1 MVKLN
6 IFKYKKAREF
16 VYVYIQSDMISSSN
30 SVNEI
35 LLDIFK
41 LSVPIEFSIGQ
52 ITRNQNNSQPFVQ
65 IPAPF
70 SRNSVDDRSTRK
82 SFTA

>member
-16 VYVYIQSDMISSSN
+16 VYVYIHSDMISSSN

-52 ITRNQNNSQPFVQ
+52 ITRNQNSIPPFFKFLL
-65 IPAPF
+65 P
-70 SRNSVDDRSTRK
+70 SRVTQ
-82 SFTA
+82 